1 MAENTKV
8 TRNGLSIVKTKRGH
22 QWRMHDHTGAVIA
35 ASTQYYASNNAAK
48 RAAGRA
54 AIRMHKYGVEQNLV
68 YATPPNTVAR
78 VGEAF
83 GGRSWLDDDEPHGSA
98 SAAAPAAKQAE
109 AKPEPRKRFGLF
121 GRRG

>member
-22 QWRMHDHTGAVIA
+22 QWRMHDHKGAVIA
-35 ASTQYYASNNAAK
+35 ASTQYYASSNAAK

-54 AIRMHKYGVEQNLV
+54 AIRMHKYGVEQGLV
-68 YATPPNTVAR
+68 TVAEPAQQ
-78 VGEAF
+78 GNWF
-83 GGRSWLDDDEPHGSA
+83 DDEDDAHGSV
-98 SAAAPAAKQAE
+98 SAAAPAAKAAE
-109 AKPEPRKRFGLF
+109 AKPEPRKRFGIF

>member
-35 ASTQYYASNNAAK
+35 ASTQYYASSNAAK

-68 YATPPNTVAR
+68 SVPAPEPQGNW
-78 VGEAF
+78 F
-83 GGRSWLDDDEPHGSA
+83 DDDDAHGSVT
-98 SAAAPAAKQAE
+98 AAAPAASAAE